1 MVPQLCFCLLFQI
14 NRMNKF
20 DGQEAFEINIALS
33 WPELQMCGKVAML
46 CTIGTSEVKKVGER

>member
-1 MVPQLCFCLLFQI
+1 
-14 NRMNKF
+14 MNKF

-46 CTIGTSEVKKVGER
+46 CGRHSTIGTSEVKKVGER